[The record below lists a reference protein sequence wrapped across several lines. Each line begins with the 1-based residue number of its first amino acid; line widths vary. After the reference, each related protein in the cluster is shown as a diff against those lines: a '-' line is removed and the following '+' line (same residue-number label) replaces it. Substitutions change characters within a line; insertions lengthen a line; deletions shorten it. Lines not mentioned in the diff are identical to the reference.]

1 LWLELGMTRWLPLA
15 GTRHDRRGVF
25 WLDLGMTERLLVT
38 RTRHDKRAAFWLE
51 LGMTGGVSFGLN

>member
-1 LWLELGMTRWLPLA
+1 MA